1 MTWLILNVSLLKIK
15 MVMRVNTVNE
25 TNSWMT
31 LSCHKLKGPP
41 LPMYP
46 MRLAGTMNEYS
57 ANAIPQLKSTT
68 NGNESLLNQGVFCKC
83 R

>member
-1 MTWLILNVSLLKIK
+1 
-15 MVMRVNTVNE
+15 
-25 TNSWMT
+25 
-31 LSCHKLKGPP
+31 
-41 LPMYP
+41 MYP

-83 R
+83 RWLYQANVMNTFEQVSSKNVYNPFIIHIIIYL